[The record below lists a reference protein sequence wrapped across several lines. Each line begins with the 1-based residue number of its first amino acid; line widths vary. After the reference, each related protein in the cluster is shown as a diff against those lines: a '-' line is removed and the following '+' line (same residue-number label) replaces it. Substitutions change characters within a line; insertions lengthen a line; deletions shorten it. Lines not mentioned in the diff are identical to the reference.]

1 MCQLPVVI
9 GKLVG
14 QYAQLIWVGGG
25 FGDLPMEEGQTQTG
39 PAAGQASSSGSCPA
53 WVRPQHHCLLPASE
67 AEVVYLQ
74 APCMTTVP
82 LLIFQCR
89 GLSVLSHSLTA
100 LAQIPPGLPP

>member
-1 MCQLPVVI
+1 MKFPIRNDFPSLPF
-9 GKLVG
+9 LF
-14 QYAQLIWVGGG
+14 LLSSPSH
-25 FGDLPMEEGQTQTG
+25 FPFLPFAEELPG
-39 PAAGQASSSGSCPA
+39 
-53 WVRPQHHCLLPASE
+53 HCLLPASE

-89 GLSVLSHSLTA
+89 GLPVLSHSLTA